1 MSGKKCRMFNYDIT
15 TNYYVMSIVTLFY
28 NRHIRAFS
36 NACANIR
43 YQALLSLPPPP
54 FETLDSRLGVAITN
68 LPDGHNKHFAV
79 YSYLFDVALL
89 RVSTVLPANRPNNY
103 S

>member
-15 TNYYVMSIVTLFY
+15 TNNYYVMSIVTLFY

-36 NACANIR
+36 NACANVR

-54 FETLDSRLGVAITN
+54 FESLDSRLGVIGVGLGGCMVWGWWEGA
-68 LPDGHNKHFAV
+68 
-79 YSYLFDVALL
+79 
-89 RVSTVLPANRPNNY
+89 
-103 S
+103 